1 MSRGR
6 GPAYPVAIAEGPKE
20 AVMPT
25 RAIAFLFLLLGCV
38 LATAAR
44 AEAEWLSLGSKHW
57 APTVFRKS
65 GIGTAN
71 AVAEARVT
79 REAISGWCENWSPN
93 DRDCVER
100 EMSGAMAKATYRA
113 SADCT
118 RGRITAVDGNTYMLA
133 GRWDNSDIGGG
144 RTRWRDASG
153 RIVGRDN
160 ASGGLGISQQWEVLC
175 PETARGPGT
184 SAAPVQGG
192 RSAPPPPMQPAR
204 FAAGQVVEARYGSGW
219 VRARIDSVQRVRGA
233 TGPEFAYNV
242 RLENGLRSQLPA
254 RMLREPAGR

>member
-1 MSRGR
+1 
-6 GPAYPVAIAEGPKE
+6 
-20 AVMPT
+20 MPT
-25 RAIAFLFLLLGCV
+25 RTIAVALLVAGST

-65 GIGTAN
+65 GIGTEN

-79 REAISGWCENWSPN
+79 REAIRGWCENWSPN
-93 DRDCVER
+93 DRGCVER
-100 EMSGAMAKATYRA
+100 EFNSDVARQIYRA
-113 SADCT
+113 SADCR
-118 RGRITAVDGNTYMLA
+118 RGRITAVDGKTYALA
-133 GRWDNSDIGGG
+133 GRWDNTDIGGG

-175 PETARGPGT
+175 PENAGRASSAAAGAAVAPPVQRGPATQPAPSARRVPGAAA
-184 SAAPVQGG
+184 AAPKPP
-192 RSAPPPPMQPAR
+192 SAAR
-204 FAAGQVVEARYGSGW
+204 FAAGQTVEARYGSGW
-219 VRARIDSVQRVRGA
+219 VRARIDSVQQVRGA
-233 TGPEFAYNV
+233 SGPEFAYNV

-254 RMLREPAGR
+254 RMLRESAGR

>member
-1 MSRGR
+1 MTTRT
-6 GPAYPVAIAEGPKE
+6 IA
-20 AVMPT
+20 
-25 RAIAFLFLLLGCV
+25 LLLVV
-38 LATAAR
+38 LGSALTMPAR
-44 AEAEWLSLGSKHW
+44 AESEWLSLGSKHW
-57 APTVFRKS
+57 APTVYRKS

-79 REAISGWCENWSPN
+79 REAISGWCENWSPD
-93 DRDCVER
+93 DRDCVQR
-100 EMSGAMAKATYRA
+100 EMASDMAKATYRA

-118 RGRITAVDGNTYMLA
+118 RGRITAVDGKTYTLA

-153 RIVGRDN
+153 HIVGRDN

-175 PETARGPGT
+175 PEGRARAGSGGAAAAPAVPRPQAAQPAAGAQRAPT
-184 SAAPVQGG
+184 GSAAPGA
-192 RSAPPPPMQPAR
+192 SPLAAR
-204 FAAGQVVEARYGSGW
+204 FAPGQAVEARYGSGW

-233 TGPEFAYNV
+233 AGPEYAYNV

-254 RMLREPAGR
+254 RMLREPLGR